1 MQVQSLG
8 WEDPLEEGLATHAC
22 VLAWRIPW
30 TEEPGDLQSMRLQRV
45 GHNWSDLACIHAIF
59 HWCSYHILLIHS
71 SINGHLCWEAWFL
84 IQMLLKNYWKIKATQ
99 WQKKKKKKIKTLNDI
114 DNLSKISKI
123 DRSWWEETWTVACQV
138 PLSMRFST
146 QEYWSGLPCP
156 PQINWLPK
164 GNLERWGDNK
174 VSGPETFPAGFFFNL
189 SRLEYSDIV
198 KLLQM
203 IEKDNDFPGG
213 PVVKTPCCTAGDEG
227 LIPSWGTKIPHSTG
241 AWPKKGKR
249 ESLMVHFV
257 EKS

>member
-1 MQVQSLG
+1 MDNEFNLHVQEYFSHICIYCMLSCFS
-8 WEDPLEEGLATHAC
+8 H
-22 VLAWRIPW
+22 V
-30 TEEPGDLQSMRLQRV
+30 RLYVTR
-45 GHNWSDLACIHAIF
+45 
-59 HWCSYHILLIHS
+59 
-71 SINGHLCWEAWFL
+71 
-84 IQMLLKNYWKIKATQ
+84 
-99 WQKKKKKKIKTLNDI
+99 
-114 DNLSKISKI
+114 
-123 DRSWWEETWTVACQV
+123 WTVAHQA